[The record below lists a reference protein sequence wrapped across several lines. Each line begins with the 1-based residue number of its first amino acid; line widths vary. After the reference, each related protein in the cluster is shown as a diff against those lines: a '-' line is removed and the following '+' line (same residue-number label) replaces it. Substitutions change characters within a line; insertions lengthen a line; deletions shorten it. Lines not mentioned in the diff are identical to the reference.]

1 MVVVQLE
8 KALDRVGATFNQAA
22 SAFQPLARSLLKEPS
37 LILSGLLLG
46 VLAYSDEVADRGEA
60 EDSSADG
67 VFSRAAISACRALEL
82 LDQGLRL
89 AWSVTTDSNYDE
101 DGLLV
106 TDYLYGQAIDQVI
119 EVGEPGVIGILATA
133 ISDSAE
139 AKISRRFT
147 DYRSSLIVAAF
158 DIALL
163 IGEYGAVTR
172 QAIEAARRAAS
183 EQASD
188 FVGLLPA
195 GAIRDFLRRS
205 TSVVIAN

>member
-8 KALDRVGATFNQAA
+8 KALDRVGVTFNQAA

-37 LILSGLLLG
+37 LFLSGLLLG
-46 VLAYSDEVADRGEA
+46 VLAYGDNVVDEKAV
-60 EDSSADG
+60 
-67 VFSRAAISACRALEL
+67 SACRALEL
-82 LDQGLRL
+82 LDQGLRM

-119 EVGEPGVIGILATA
+119 EVGEPIVIGILARA
-133 ISDSAE
+133 ISESAE
-139 AKISRRFT
+139 AKISQRVSDHRT
-147 DYRSSLIVAAF
+147 RLVVAAL
-158 DIALL
+158 DIALCF
-163 IGEYGAVTR
+163 GEFSAVTR
-172 QAIEAARRAAS
+172 DAIESARRAAS
-183 EQASD
+183 EPASD

-195 GAIRDFLRRS
+195 GAIRDFLRRA

>member
-8 KALDRVGATFNQAA
+8 EALGRVKVTFNEAA
-22 SAFQPLARSLLKEPS
+22 SAFQPLARSLLNEPS

-46 VLAYSDEVADRGEA
+46 VLAYGDEVVDRGGA
-60 EDSSADG
+60 ENNSADG
-67 VFSRAAISACRALEL
+67 VFGYVPISACLALEF
-82 LDQGLRL
+82 LDRGLCL

-119 EVGEPGVIGILATA
+119 EVGEPGVIAILARA

-163 IGEYGAVTR
+163 IGEYGSVTR
-172 QAIEAARRAAS
+172 KAIEAARRAAA